1 MKKLFYR
8 RKSFKKDKP
17 LLLFLRKCLMIKENN
32 LILLLLL
39 TGNLFLNAQTS
50 EYATWI
56 ETVNDASGTG
66 TFVQNY
72 MPDFTWTAVG
82 TISSINISNSELFTG
97 TNNLESVYGEADNAS
112 NINMRLLVNTGVVG
126 DPIDS
131 EATLTINFN
140 SNTPSSGWAFC
151 VTDIDVDQAII
162 SATDEFGSPVSA
174 AVIDSWFEE
183 VFDANEVINGIDPPT
198 WDGVNSA
205 IIGSADADGIFDTVI
220 DNDGVDSE
228 TASAWFSPDISL
240 SSLTVLFQNQQ
251 HGTPSC
257 HIYLATLNESN
268 KDSDGDGLSDQND
281 LDDDNDGILDSDEN
295 VCTSLFSEQTFV
307 NDQVFSGILQ
317 SGITYTATLSDA
329 DNRFNGIDSNNDQC
343 TFSTTN
349 YFNSESNIDQARVNV
364 TANQPDAGTLIIE
377 FSQAVTDLNLHWAGL
392 DYSVWDFSPNSGVVL
407 VNLIGNSDF
416 DVSGSI
422 ISDNNSGNGVS
433 APSCILANQINS
445 AYGTALAQGTY
456 TSLTI
461 NLSNTQNNS
470 DGMRFQI
477 SEPICL
483 QDTDGDGVFNH
494 LDLDSDNDGIPDI
507 VEAGGVDTNGDGQID
522 YPTPSDPT
530 SMVDLDGDGFA
541 DTYDDTDTQ
550 GATPGWVAGTPIS
563 NPDSDGDGLVDAL
576 DLDADNDGIPDLVEA
591 GGIDING
598 DGLVDT
604 STDADGDGFADVYD
618 PDDDSVW
625 GVDSGED
632 SAPLVETDGSGNNL
646 NGETGVSLDSDG
658 DGLPDYIDLDAD
670 NDGIPDLVEAN
681 GIDTNGDGRVDTATD
696 ADGDGFA
703 DIYDTDDDGTAGV
716 EDPTDALLMTGGTD
730 TDGDGK
736 ADDAAI
742 TFIDG
747 NANNADTD
755 GDGKP
760 DHLDLDA
767 ENDGI
772 PDFVEA
778 GATDPDND
786 GMVDTGALPW
796 DADGDGLADIYDEN
810 ASDGPGGTGTNG
822 TALIETTADSNGDG
836 IINATEMMI
845 PGGSNV
851 INADGDAYPN
861 HLDLD
866 ADNDGITDVVENA
879 GGDVTADD
887 SGGSLDGIVGDS
899 PTVTDTD
906 NNGWHDPS
914 NSTITDTDSDG
925 IPDYLD
931 IDADND
937 GIPDYLESV
946 CSTCPTFG
954 TPTGSDT
961 DGDGI
966 LDIYE
971 SLTSANANGGT
982 NTGTT
987 PNEDD
992 DDGTNPP
999 DYLDTDSDND
1009 GANDWSEGFDTNG
1022 DGQAADDL
1030 ITLAATYE
1038 TNNGSPGHYPTTD
1051 TDSDGIPDWM
1061 DNQPGLTGYDEAT
1074 EPPFLDPLSAY
1085 WQDSNNN
1092 GLADIFD
1099 PDTNG
1104 TLAPT
1109 PDNNGGNDNDWR
1121 DMTYIAALP
1130 VELSSFEA
1138 KVVDCSVRLDW
1149 VAQSEENFRAY
1160 VLERSFD
1167 GDQFDAITWVNSA
1180 GGTGTQAYIYLD
1192 KSSSSSINYYRLKMI
1207 DLDGSFEYSSII
1219 VVSLPCNQIEREIQL
1234 FPNPIGKDQNLL
1246 NLRFFSNK
1254 LEAKVIITDMLGKPI
1269 RIISTS
1275 SERGWNTMNLDIS
1288 NLPSGTY
1295 FTRIDD
1301 ASLKSSMIKFIKVE

>member
-1 MKKLFYR
+1 MRKLFYR
-8 RKSFKKDKP
+8 KDKP

-140 SNTPSSGWAFC
+140 SNTPASGWAFC

-257 HIYLATLNESN
+257 HIYLATLNEAN
-268 KDSDGDGLSDQND
+268 KDSDGDGLIDQND
-281 LDDDNDGILDSDEN
+281 IDDDNDGIPDTEEICG
-295 VCTSLFSEQTFV
+295 V
-307 NDQVFSGILQ
+307 G
-317 SGITYTATLSDA
+317 AT
-329 DNRFNGIDSNNDQC
+329 
-343 TFSTTN
+343 
-349 YFNSESNIDQARVNV
+349 
-364 TANQPDAGTLIIE
+364 
-377 FSQAVTDLNLHWAGL
+377 
-392 DYSVWDFSPNSGVVL
+392 DYSC
-407 VNLIGNSDF
+407 
-416 DVSGSI
+416 
-422 ISDNNSGNGVS
+422 IS
-433 APSCILANQINS
+433 SCTNCDPLE
-445 AYGTALAQGTY
+445 
-456 TSLTI
+456 
-461 NLSNTQNNS
+461 
-470 DGMRFQI
+470 D
-477 SEPICL
+477 
-483 QDTDGDGVFNH
+483 DDGDGTLNYQDADFCTLNSNGVCSDLDADGDGIINS
-494 LDLDSDNDGIPDI
+494 LDLDSDNDGVPDI
-507 VEAGGVDTNGDGQID
+507 VEAGGIDTNGDGQID
-522 YPTPSDPT
+522 YPTLGDPT
-530 SMVDLDGDGFA
+530 STA
-541 DTYDDTDTQ
+541 DE
-550 GATPGWVAGTPIS
+550 
-563 NPDSDGDGLVDAL
+563 DGDGLADIVDEVCFYISEETRYADAQTTSGTVLNPDNALSTTAGVATIAETNTFSYITLDLTDIIEVGDDVVCINMASESSGQPYTIEVSLDNIAYNSASSGGSGTATTTYTDYCISHSSDFRYVRITNVDNGGAARDLYVDLVHYNNVADITCSNTGTALPLTNTDVSGNPDYL

-591 GGIDING
+591 GGIDTDG
-598 DGLVDT
+598 DGRVDIA
-604 STDADGDGFADVYD
+604 TDADGDGFADVYD
-618 PDDDSVW
+618 PDDDGTW

-632 SAPLVETDGSGNNL
+632 TAPLVETDGSGNHL
-646 NGETGVSLDSDG
+646 NGETGVSLDNDG

-810 ASDGPGGTGTNG
+810 ASDGPGGIGTNG

-851 INADGDAYPN
+851 INADADAYPN

-866 ADNDGITDVVENA
+866 SDNDGITDVVENG
-879 GGDVTADD
+879 GGDVTADH

-914 NSTITDTDSDG
+914 TSATTDTDGDG

-1009 GANDWSEGFDTNG
+1009 GANDWSEGFDING
-1022 DGQAADDL
+1022 DGYAADDL

-1180 GGTGTQAYIYLD
+1180 GSIGTQAYIYLD

-1246 NLRFFSNK
+1246 SLRFFSNK

-1275 SERGWNTMNLDIS
+1275 SERGWNTMQLDIS

>member
-1 MKKLFYR
+1 MLLLGGVAQVFTKTKLASDQDQHFFIDDSVENLELSNIFFAKDVFHLFTHGEPGKLFINNQWLDKTAIANWLQDN
-8 RKSFKKDKP
+8 RKIQKKIHLNIYGCNFAKGEKGLDAIAY
-17 LLLFLRKCLMIKENN
+17 LEKE
-32 LILLLLL
+32 LGLSIAASDDV
-39 TGNLFLNAQTS
+39 TGRDGDWHLEVGSPSNVLSIPQ
-50 EYATWI
+50 YAYSLQCA
-56 ETVNDASGTG
+56 NYGT
-66 TFVQNY
+66 
-72 MPDFTWTAVG
+72 A
-82 TISSINISNSELFTG
+82 NSEDYDCDG
-97 TNNLESVYGEADNAS
+97 
-112 NINMRLLVNTGVVG
+112 
-126 DPIDS
+126 
-131 EATLTINFN
+131 
-140 SNTPSSGWAFC
+140 
-151 VTDIDVDQAII
+151 
-162 SATDEFGSPVSA
+162 
-174 AVIDSWFEE
+174 
-183 VFDANEVINGIDPPT
+183 VINSI
-198 WDGVNSA
+198 
-205 IIGSADADGIFDTVI
+205 
-220 DNDGVDSE
+220 
-228 TASAWFSPDISL
+228 
-240 SSLTVLFQNQQ
+240 
-251 HGTPSC
+251 
-257 HIYLATLNESN
+257 
-268 KDSDGDGLSDQND
+268 D
-281 LDDDNDGILDSDEN
+281 LDDDNDGIPDIDEHR
-295 VCTSLFSEQTFV
+295 CTELSYTFESGHQNWIEDNN
-307 NDQVFSGILQ
+307 NDGTL
-317 SGITYTATLSDA
+317 GITVFHSTSATTSQGCA
-329 DNRFNGIDSNNDQC
+329 M
-343 TFSTTN
+343 
-349 YFNSESNIDQARVNV
+349 SNIPTGSTGEFVVLDDNESFNMYFESPDNLNV
-364 TANQPDAGTLIIE
+364 DLSAEIGGNLSFYWINGAYDGTG
-377 FSQAVTDLNLHWAGL
+377 SQNGAASAMNVYLVGGGININTTFDVTGLH
-392 DYSVWDFSPNSGVVL
+392 NSGVWTQFTFIL
-407 VNLIGNSDF
+407 D
-416 DVSGSI
+416 DATWSGSALDLATVLSDLDRI
-422 ISDNNSGNGVS
+422 EIQVESISGKDFNSGATCPNGEWFGLDEIKF
-433 APSCILANQINS
+433 SCTPTPL
-445 AYGTALAQGTY
+445 
-456 TSLTI
+456 
-461 NLSNTQNNS
+461 
-470 DGMRFQI
+470 
-477 SEPICL
+477 
-483 QDTDGDGVFNH
+483 DTDKDGIVDH

-530 SMVDLDGDGFA
+530 SMVDLDGDGLA

-550 GATPGWVAGTPIS
+550 GATPSWVAGTPIS

-618 PDDDSVW
+618 PDDDGTW

-646 NGETGVSLDSDG
+646 NGETGGSLDSDG

-914 NSTITDTDSDG
+914 TSATTDTDGDG

-1121 DMTYIAALP
+1121 DNTYAAALP
-1130 VELSSFEA
+1130 VELSSFEG
-1138 KVVDCSVRLDW
+1138 KVVNCSTKLDW
-1149 VAQSEENFRAY
+1149 VAQSEENFNTY
-1160 VLERSFD
+1160 VLERSVD
-1167 GDQFDAITWVNSA
+1167 GISFETITSVASA
-1180 GGTGTQAYIYLD
+1180 GGNGIQNYSYSD
-1192 KSSSSSINYYRLKMI
+1192 KSNYPLNYYRLKMV
-1207 DLDGSFEYSSII
+1207 DLDGSFEYSDII
-1219 VVSLPCNQIEREIQL
+1219 IISMPCNQGEREIQV
-1234 FPNPIGKDQNLL
+1234 FPNPIGSNQNML
-1246 NLRFFSNK
+1246 NIRFFSNHSESK
-1254 LEAKVIITDMLGKPI
+1254 IVITDLLGKAV
-1269 RIISTS
+1269 RILTTS
-1275 SERGWNTMNLDIS
+1275 SEAGWNIMHLDVADLS
-1288 NLPSGTY
+1288 SGTY
-1295 FTRIDD
+1295 FIGVHQD
-1301 ASLKSSMIKFIKVE
+1301 SLKASTIKFIIAE